1 MFKDKFSVV
10 AIKASLVK
18 RVSETLKPL
27 LAVVH
32 LQEEEDSQVKVHQE
46 VEGVE
51 VEVEVEVMALPVIMV
66 MNHLEEQAIKVDFPV
81 KMLLALVEDPLEEDH
96 LMILDIPLVKYA
108 VLHQLD
114 LGDSTEL
121 PLNILMSQLH
131 EPWVNSI
138 LIEN

>member
-10 AIKASLVK
+10 AIKARLVK

-27 LAVVH
+27 LVVIH

-51 VEVEVEVMALPVIMV
+51 VEVEVMALPVIMA
-66 MNHLEEQAIKVDFPV
+66 MNHQEEQTIKVDFPV
-81 KMLLALVEDPLEEDH
+81 KMLLALVEDPLEEDL
-96 LMILDIPLVKYA
+96 LMILDTPLVKYV
-108 VLHQLD
+108 VLHLLD
-114 LGDSTEL
+114 LRNSTEH

-131 EPWVNSI
+131 EPWVNFI